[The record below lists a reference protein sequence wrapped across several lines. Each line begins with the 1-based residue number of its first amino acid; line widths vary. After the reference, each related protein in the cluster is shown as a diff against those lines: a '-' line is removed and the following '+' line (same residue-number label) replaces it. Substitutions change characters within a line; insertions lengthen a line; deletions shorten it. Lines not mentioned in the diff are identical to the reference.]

1 VTGGAPI
8 VAVLAALVGASVAA
22 AAGGPTRPWLV
33 AAVAAIST
41 LAALAVR
48 LTDAAV
54 GDRGAHRR
62 WRRFEPLGGVIGIR
76 LLQASTGGAVGAVA
90 DRETLVA
97 GAVFLVVRASAR
109 ATFDDLDAIET
120 GVGRAD
126 GGDPI
131 ARLRQRIVGFGLV
144 ATVAGGY
151 AVLGVREVFDLGRPA
166 ASGMRVEPVIYLAVA
181 LPALAWAALRAQAA
195 RWRRERATVASSTG
209 ESWLRR
215 GFAVSVAVVGVVL
228 AVWLGSFGA
237 SSIAARGVIRAGP
250 VGEWVAGRLAA
261 LGDLEATPG
270 ERRPA
275 QQTEAPS
282 EFDTAANRTP
292 PWLGEAMFW
301 AIAVGFIAWAGRK
314 GRRVGKKDRVPGRT
328 GRSAKAGD
336 VIRAV
341 LGMLAAMWR
350 ALVGLVRG
358 ARRMLASGQAPA
370 AESRRPPQPWNP
382 VDPVR
387 ARIARAYRRSAAH
400 VATRVGGRRRGE
412 TMREFA
418 RRSGASVP
426 DWAEDFDTVTGAY
439 ELARFSDHE
448 LTAGQASVAEQAAFR
463 VERRPGSDP
472 G

>member
-1 VTGGAPI
+1 MIGGAPI
-8 VAVLAALVGASVAA
+8 VAFLAALVGASVAA
-22 AAGGPTRPWLV
+22 AAGGPARPWLG

-54 GDRGAHRR
+54 GDPTAHRR
-62 WRRFEPLGGVIGIR
+62 WRRLEPLGGVIGVR
-76 LLQASTGGAVGAVA
+76 VLQALTGGAIGVVA

-97 GAVFLVVRASAR
+97 VAVFLVVRASAR
-109 ATFDDLDAIET
+109 ATFDDLDAIES
-120 GVGRAD
+120 GAGRAD

-144 ATVAGGY
+144 VTVAGGY

-166 ASGMRVEPVIYLAVA
+166 ATGMRVEPVIYLAVA
-181 LPALAWAALRAQAA
+181 LPSLAWAALQAQAA
-195 RWRRERATVASSTG
+195 RWRRERAAVAPSTG

-215 GFAVSVAVVGVVL
+215 GFAVSVAVVSVIL

-237 SSIAARGVIRAGP
+237 SSIAARGVVRAGP
-250 VGEWVAGRLAA
+250 VGEWVADRLAA
-261 LGDLEATPG
+261 LGDLEANPG

-275 QQTEAPS
+275 QQTDAPS
-282 EFDTAANRTP
+282 EFDAAANRTP

-314 GRRVGKKDRVPGRT
+314 GRRVGKRDPAPGRA
-328 GRSAKAGD
+328 GRSVRAGD
-336 VIRAV
+336 VVRAL

-350 ALVGLVRG
+350 ALVGLLRG

-370 AESRRPPQPWNP
+370 GEFHRSPQPWNP
-382 VDPVR
+382 GDPVR

-400 VATRVGGRRRGE
+400 VATRLEGRRRGE

-418 RRSGASVP
+418 RRSGAAVP
-426 DWAEDFDTVTGAY
+426 DWAADFDTVTGAY
-439 ELARFSDHE
+439 ELARFSDHD
-448 LTAGQASVAEQAAFR
+448 LTAAQASMAEQSADR
-463 VERRPGSDP
+463 VERRPGRDP